1 MACHQHIE
9 SVLPGFSEA
18 RKIIKA
24 AENSVFPLQ
33 YKGSKFD
40 FYRFANRYRMA
51 VRFSGIVLDDFADST
66 TDGYS
71 ALTRV
76 FFTWSVFNFAFNAFV
91 NPSLELGICN

>member
-1 MACHQHIE
+1 MSEYDYLE
-9 SVLPGFSEA
+9 SVLPGFTEA
-18 RKIIKA
+18 RGIIKA